1 MASAVSQSEQKII
14 THKVGVLGCSVYL
27 SLLLVACG
35 NIEAEA
41 IESPSYTQEDNEF
54 IASNLSGESK
64 IKESSRDTSP
74 QKYLSPEQVISKL
87 DSPVK
92 DFTNTFND
100 YERKQ
105 LYRKLKSINDEG
117 LLDVGLVV
125 VPTTGNMSIYDY
137 ATKIAD
143 TWSLGT
149 LKKNNGLLILMA
161 MKNKEIYIIAGAG
174 AGAGAG
180 VWEQLDDKTLN
191 IIIRNVIVP
200 SFKEGNYEEGISRGL
215 DALVSVFDL

>member
-74 QKYLSPEQVISKL
+74 QRYLSPEQVVSEL
-87 DSPVK
+87 DSPLK

-143 TWSLGT
+143 TWSLGS

-161 MKNKEIYIIAGAG
+161 MENKEIYIIAGS
-174 AGAGAG
+174 G

>member
-14 THKVGVLGCSVYL
+14 THKVGVLGCSMYL
-27 SLLLVACG
+27 SLLLVACS

-41 IESPSYTQEDNEF
+41 IDSPSYAHEESEF
-54 IASNLSGESK
+54 IASDFSVQESK
-64 IKESSRDTSP
+64 IKESSRG
-74 QKYLSPEQVISKL
+74 YLSPEQVVSEL
-87 DSPVK
+87 ESPLN

-105 LYRKLKSINDEG
+105 LYRKLKSINNEG

-143 TWSLGT
+143 AWSLGS

-161 MKNKEIYIIAGAG
+161 MENKEIYIIS
-174 AGAGAG
+174 GAG

-191 IIIRNVIVP
+191 IIINSVMVP

-215 DALVSVFDL
+215 DALVSVFDLS